1 VGQAVSP
8 ASEQGADFLA
18 LRDMLKV
25 GLTGGLAS
33 GKSFVGA
40 ALEALGCKLIEAD
53 KLGHEVLLPGGPA
66 YASVVREFGRGILGP
81 DGSIDRKRLALEVF
95 ANKERLQL
103 LNSLVHPEVRKR
115 TDELIA
121 EYAASDPDTIVVVEA
136 AIHIETGGYKRF
148 DRLIVVVCEEK
159 QQIERAMARGATRE
173 EAMARLASQM
183 PLAEKRKYADYV
195 IDTSGAKED
204 TLRQTREVYNELRSL
219 KL

>member
-1 VGQAVSP
+1 
-8 ASEQGADFLA
+8 
-18 LRDMLKV
+18 MLKV

-40 ALEALGCKLIEAD
+40 ALERLGCKLIEAD
-53 KLGHEVLLPGGPA
+53 KLGHEVLLPGGSA
-66 YASVVREFGRGILGP
+66 YSGVVKEFGRGILNP
-81 DGSIDRKRLALEVF
+81 DFTIDRKRLALEVF
-95 ANKERLQL
+95 AKKERLVT

-121 EYAASDPDTIVVVEA
+121 GYSAADPDAIVVVEA

-148 DRLIVVVCEEK
+148 DRLILVVCEER
-159 QQIERAMARGATRE
+159 QQIERAMERGATRA
-173 EAMARLASQM
+173 EALARLASQM

-204 TLRQTREVYNELRSL
+204 TLEQTEEVYNSLRSL

>member
-1 VGQAVSP
+1 
-8 ASEQGADFLA
+8 
-18 LRDMLKV
+18 MLKV

-40 ALEALGCKLIEAD
+40 ALERLGCKLIEAD
-53 KLGHEVLLPGGPA
+53 KLGHEVLARGGPA
-66 YASVVREFGRGILGP
+66 YAAVVREFGRGILDL
-81 DGSIDRKRLALEVF
+81 DGAIDRKRLALEVF
-95 ANKERLQL
+95 ANKERLRL
-103 LNSLVHPEVRKR
+103 LNSLVHPEVHRK

-121 EYAASDPDTIVVVEA
+121 EYAAADPDAIVVVEA

-148 DRLIVVVCEEK
+148 DRLIVVVCEER

-195 IDTSGAKED
+195 IDTSGEKQD
-204 TLRQTREVYNELRSL
+204 TLRQTREVYNSLRSL
-219 KL
+219 KT

>member
-1 VGQAVSP
+1 
-8 ASEQGADFLA
+8 
-18 LRDMLKV
+18 MLKV

-40 ALEALGCKLIEAD
+40 ALQHLGCKLIEAD

-66 YASVVREFGRGILGP
+66 HAAVVRQFGREILNPEGA
-81 DGSIDRKRLALEVF
+81 IDRKRLALQVF
-95 ANKERLQL
+95 ADKEKLQL
-103 LNSLVHPEVRKR
+103 LNSLVHPEVRRR
-115 TDELIA
+115 TDELMAQYFA
-121 EYAASDPDTIVVVEA
+121 EDPNAIVVVEA

-148 DRLIVVVCEEK
+148 DRLVVVVCEER
-159 QQIERAMARGATRE
+159 QQIERAMQRDGSTRE
-173 EAMARLASQM
+173 QAMARLASQM

-204 TLRQTREVYNELRSL
+204 TLRQTRDVYNSLRSL

>member
-1 VGQAVSP
+1 
-8 ASEQGADFLA
+8 
-18 LRDMLKV
+18 MLKV

-33 GKSFVGA
+33 GKSFVGG
-40 ALEALGCKLIEAD
+40 ALERLGCKLIEAD
-53 KLGHEVLLPGGPA
+53 KLGHEVLLPDGPA
-66 YASVVREFGRGILGP
+66 YSSVVREFGRGILGP
-81 DGSIDRKRLALEVF
+81 DGAIDRKRLALEVF
-95 ANKERLQL
+95 AKKERLLL

-115 TDELIA
+115 TDELMAAYFA
-121 EYAASDPDTIVVVEA
+121 EDPNAIVVVEA

-148 DRLIVVVCEEK
+148 DRLILVVCQER
-159 QQIERAMARGATRE
+159 QQIERAMERGATRE

-204 TLRQTREVYNELRSL
+204 TLLQTEEVYSSLRSL